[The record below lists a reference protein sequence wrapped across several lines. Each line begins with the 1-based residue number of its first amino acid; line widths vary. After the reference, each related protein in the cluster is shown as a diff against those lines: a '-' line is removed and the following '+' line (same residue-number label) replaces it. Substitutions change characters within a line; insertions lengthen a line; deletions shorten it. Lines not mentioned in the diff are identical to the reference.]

1 MNDSAATF
9 PGMPIKDVQV
19 FLSAN
24 GRPKSEGDRLLSAH
38 FPSIEKMNPT
48 DLVPAHTCFRIF
60 QENASALGDERHN
73 AGGGH
78 VKPGTTT
85 LIISRMLV
93 CKTIG
98 EALRAYA
105 EAIELIFPDIEVTVH
120 NRFEGTCLR
129 WSLRKE
135 KAEASDIMLECLS
148 VVFYSVFSWL
158 ADEELAVKQLCLP
171 ANRMDSESTLCHV
184 LKAPMVY
191 EGDAVK
197 ICFAEGVTDKP
208 VVLKDVREW
217 CEGVYAFLQD
227 AALHTD
233 ATMLNGDFTKRVRA
247 ALLKGLAQ
255 KQIASGWGMS
265 TKTISRKLGREGYS
279 FRKLRDEIRKDK
291 AVSLIHTGISIEDMS
306 SLVGYEDPRSFR
318 RAFVRWFGANPSS
331 YRNLHLTSSGPI
343 MSAMDGPADPVLR
356 P

>member
-1 MNDSAATF
+1 MSDTATNF
-9 PGMPIKDVQV
+9 PGMPVRDIQV

-24 GRPKSEGDRLLSAH
+24 GRPRAEGDRLLRGH
-38 FPSIEKMNPT
+38 YPNIDKMSPT

-60 QENASALGDERHN
+60 QENASALGDERHH
-73 AGGGH
+73 AGGGGQ
-78 VKPGTTT
+78 VKPGMTT

-93 CKTIG
+93 CKTIS

-105 EAIELIFPDIEVTVH
+105 DAIELIFPDIEVTVH
-120 NRFEGTCLR
+120 NRLEGTCLR

-135 KAEASDIMLECLS
+135 KMAASDIMLES
-148 VVFYSVFSWL
+148 MAVVFYSVFSWL

-171 ANRMDSESTLCHV
+171 TNRMDSESTLCHV

-197 ICFAEGVTDKP
+197 ICFSEDVADKKI
-208 VVLKDVREW
+208 VLKDVREW
-217 CEGVYAFLQD
+217 CEGVYSFLQD
-227 AALHTD
+227 AALNND
-233 ATMLNGDFTKRVRA
+233 ASMVNGDFTKRVRA

-255 KQIASGWGMS
+255 KQIASVWGMS
-265 TKTISRKLGREGYS
+265 TKTISRRLGREGYS

-291 AVSLIHTGISIEDMS
+291 AESLIHTGISIEDMS

-331 YRNLHLTSSGPI
+331 YRNLCASASGPI
-343 MSAMDGPADPVLR
+343 MSAMEGPADPV
-356 P
+356 